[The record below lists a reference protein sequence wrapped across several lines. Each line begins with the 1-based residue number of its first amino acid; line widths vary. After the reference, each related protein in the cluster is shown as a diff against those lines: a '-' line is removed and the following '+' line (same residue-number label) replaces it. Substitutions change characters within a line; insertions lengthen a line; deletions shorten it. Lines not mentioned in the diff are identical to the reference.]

1 MVLVLSSWFLEC
13 PEVKKRRTAH
23 GALARKTAHVQAG
36 HKRLHT
42 PTDACLHSMASS
54 ERVHTEAQQAERVR
68 HARLWSAD
76 RGSRSIESVFC
87 KGCVV
92 ADSLCLLRLGVDS
105 VSVQGFRLRVQRSV
119 VASGVVSHEV
129 CGVNC

>member
-1 MVLVLSSWFLEC
+1 MFLNLTKLHVHPC
-13 PEVKKRRTAH
+13 HYGAVVRYGAAMAGVRSVNPCAPVANGRASCARHRQPGGTAH

-54 ERVHTEAQQAERVR
+54 ERVHTEGQQAERVR

-92 ADSLCLLRLGVDS
+92 AGGRRLT
-105 VSVQGFRLRVQRSV
+105 
-119 VASGVVSHEV
+119 
-129 CGVNC
+129 